1 MSPIRI
7 PENYEPP
14 TPAEELTVR
23 SADGSRLHVE
33 VHGRPGAPT
42 VVLAHGWTCSTAFWA
57 PVIRELS
64 DRYRV
69 VAYDQRGHGHSE
81 IPPSRVRYSTRALAE
96 DLSAVLARTVPA
108 GERAVLAGHSMG
120 GMTIMAAGGRPEVAE
135 RTAAAVLIST
145 GSSELVAELTVVPPG
160 VRPAGLRRF
169 LHRQLLRS
177 RLPLGPV
184 TPLSRA
190 ALKYATLGPTSPA
203 GQVEATARI
212 VHACPTAVRAN
223 WAAVLDR
230 LDVRAGLARLAAPTA
245 VVVGTDDRLTPP
257 VLARRIVAELTDP
270 QGMLLLPGVG
280 HMSPLE
286 RPAEVAAEIHRMAT
300 EYLVG
305 PHPGGGSVG
314 AVPAPAAAADPTAA
328 GAAAAGAGAGA
339 SAAGSAAGAGAGAAG
354 GADAAADPTDE
365 RTAVA

>member
-1 MSPIRI
+1 MSGVHLPDG
-7 PENYEPP
+7 YEPP
-14 TPAEELTVR
+14 VPAEELSIR
-23 SADGSRLHVE
+23 SADGIRLHVE

-57 PVIRELS
+57 PVIRRLT

-69 VAYDQRGHGHSE
+69 VAYDQRGHGRSE
-81 IPPSRVRYSTRALAE
+81 IPPSRARYSTRALAE

-120 GMTIMAAGGRPEVAE
+120 GMTIMAAGGRPDVAE

-145 GSSELVAELTVVPPG
+145 GPGDLVAELAVLPPA
-160 VRPAGLRRF
+160 VRSPGLRRL

-177 RLPLGPV
+177 RMPLGSVSPV
-184 TPLSRA
+184 SRV
-190 ALKYATLGPTSPA
+190 ALKYATMGPGSPA

-230 LDVRAGLARLAAPTA
+230 LDVHAGLARLAAPTA
-245 VVVGTDDRLTPP
+245 VVVGTADRLTPP
-257 VLARRIVAELTDP
+257 VHAHRIVAELQDP
-270 QGMLLLPGVG
+270 QGLLLLPGVG

-286 RPAEVAAEIHRMAT
+286 RPDEVAAEIHRMASA
-300 EYLVG
+300 YL
-305 PHPGGGSVG
+305 
-314 AVPAPAAAADPTAA
+314 AA
-328 GAAAAGAGAGA
+328 A
-339 SAAGSAAGAGAGAAG
+339 SAAASVAGAVAGAEPVGTVPASVE
-354 GADAAADPTDE
+354 E
-365 RTAVA
+365 RTSVA

>member
-1 MSPIRI
+1 MNGVHL
-7 PENYEPP
+7 PEEYEPLVP
-14 TPAEELTVR
+14 VEELAVR
-23 SADGSRLHVE
+23 SADGIRLHVE
-33 VHGRPGAPT
+33 VHGQPGAPT

-57 PVIRELS
+57 PVIRRLA

-81 IPPSRVRYSTRALAE
+81 VPPSRARYSTRALAE

-145 GSSELVAELTVVPPG
+145 GPGDLVAELTVLPPA
-160 VRPAGLRRF
+160 VRSRGLRRF

-177 RLPLGPV
+177 RMPLGPV
-184 TPLSRA
+184 SPFSRM
-190 ALKYATLGPTSPA
+190 ALKYATMGPSSPA

-223 WAAVLDR
+223 WAAVLER
-230 LDVRAGLARLAAPTA
+230 LDVHAGLARLAAPTA

-257 VLARRIVAELTDP
+257 VHAHRIVAELQDS
-270 QGMLLLPGVG
+270 QGLLLLPGVG

-286 RPAEVAAEIHRMAT
+286 RPAEVAAEIHRMASAHLT
-300 EYLVG
+300 AA
-305 PHPGGGSVG
+305 PAASPAPAS
-314 AVPAPAAAADPTAA
+314 AVPA
-328 GAAAAGAGAGA
+328 
-339 SAAGSAAGAGAGAAG
+339 SV
-354 GADAAADPTDE
+354 DE
-365 RTAVA
+365 RTAVV

>member
-1 MSPIRI
+1 MSAAVLPA
-7 PENYEPP
+7 EYEHP

-23 SADGSRLHVE
+23 SADGIRLHVE
-33 VHGRPGAPT
+33 VHGQPGAPT

-81 IPPSRVRYSTRALAE
+81 VPPSRARYSTRALAE

-145 GSSELVAELTVVPPG
+145 GPSDLVAELTVLPPG
-160 VRPAGLRRF
+160 VRSPGLRRF
-169 LHRQLLRS
+169 LHRRLLRS
-177 RLPLGPV
+177 RMPLGPV
-184 TPLSRA
+184 SPVSRV
-190 ALKYATLGPTSPA
+190 ALKYATMGSGSPA

-230 LDVRAGLARLAAPTA
+230 LDVRAGLARLTVPTA

-257 VLARRIVAELTDP
+257 VHAHRMIAGLKDP
-270 QGMLLLPGVG
+270 QGLLLLPGVG

-286 RPAEVAAEIHRMAT
+286 RPAEVAGEIHRMAA
-300 EYLVG
+300 EHLVG
-305 PHPGGGSVG
+305 APAAGPAAASADAALAGT
-314 AVPAPAAAADPTAA
+314 APAPAAAAAVAT
-328 GAAAAGAGAGA
+328 
-339 SAAGSAAGAGAGAAG
+339 AGSTV
-354 GADAAADPTDE
+354 DPSVDPTDE

>member
-1 MSPIRI
+1 MNSVPL
-7 PENYEPP
+7 PADYEPP
-14 TPAEELTVR
+14 VPVEELIVR
-23 SADGSRLHVE
+23 SADGVRLYVE

-42 VVLAHGWTCSTAFWA
+42 VVLSHGWTCSTAFWA
-57 PVIRELS
+57 PVIRELA

-69 VAYDQRGHGHSE
+69 VAYDQRGHGRSE
-81 IPPSRVRYSTRALAE
+81 IPPSRARYSTRALAE

-145 GSSELVAELTVVPPG
+145 GPGELVEELTVLPPA
-160 VRPAGLRRF
+160 VRARGLRRF

-177 RLPLGPV
+177 RMPLGPV
-184 TPLSRA
+184 SPVTRV
-190 ALKYATLGPTSPA
+190 ALKYATMGPGSPA

-230 LDVRAGLARLAAPTA
+230 LDVHAGLARLAAPTA
-245 VVVGTDDRLTPP
+245 VVVGTGDRLTPP
-257 VLARRIVAELTDP
+257 VHAHRIVAELQDP
-270 QGMLLLPGVG
+270 QGLLLLPGVG

-286 RPAEVAAEIHRMAT
+286 RPVEVAAEIHRMAWA
-300 EYLVG
+300 YLTAAPV
-305 PHPGGGSVG
+305 
-314 AVPAPAAAADPTAA
+314 AEVPAVTAADS
-328 GAAAAGAGAGA
+328 A
-339 SAAGSAAGAGAGAAG
+339 SV
-354 GADAAADPTDE
+354 DE